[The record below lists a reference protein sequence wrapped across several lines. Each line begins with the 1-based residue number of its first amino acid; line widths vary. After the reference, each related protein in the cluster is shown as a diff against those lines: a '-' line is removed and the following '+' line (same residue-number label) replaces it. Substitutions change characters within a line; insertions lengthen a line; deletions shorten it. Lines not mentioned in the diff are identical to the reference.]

1 MSQTASEPVLT
12 LTEAAAK
19 AVRDR
24 VGAQLD
30 GEATKGLR
38 VFVSAGGCS
47 GMQYEMQ
54 MAAKEPGDLE
64 YDQFG
69 VKLFVDERSALFL
82 TGSQIDYEDGL
93 TAAGFRIRN
102 PNAKATCGCGTSFEA

>member
-1 MSQTASEPVLT
+1 MSSPVETPVLQLTETAASE
-12 LTEAAAK
+12 
-19 AVRDR
+19 VRKR
-24 VGAQLD
+24 VGDAA
-30 GEATKGLR
+30 ATKGLR
-38 VFVSAGGCS
+38 IFVSAGGCS

-54 MAAKEPGDLE
+54 MAEKVAGDLE

-82 TGSQIDYEDGL
+82 KGSRIDYESGL
-93 TAAGFRIRN
+93 TAAGFRIQN

>member
-1 MSQTASEPVLT
+1 MSTTATPVLS

-24 VGAQLD
+24 VGAEL
-30 GEATKGLR
+30 ATKGLR
-38 VFVSAGGCS
+38 IFVSAGGCS

-82 TGSQIDYEDGL
+82 TGSEIDYEDGL

>member
-1 MSQTASEPVLT
+1 MSVATTDISEPVLQ
-12 LTEAAAK
+12 LTEKAAQQ
-19 AVRDR
+19 VRQR
-24 VGAQLD
+24 A
-30 GEATKGLR
+30 GEVTKGLR

-54 MAAKEPGDLE
+54 FAEKQPGDLE

-82 TGSQIDYEDGL
+82 KGSTIDYEDGL